1 MPIRRPALAPR
12 AAWVFAFISLSRSTL
27 IAYIDAVGAFIS
39 KNHSN
44 FNTSPVFGYAD
55 FVTPER
61 YVHDASRDAA
71 TTKQRFYPLLYGQGR
86 EETGKCVP
94 TWERRG
100 SELLNV

>member
-1 MPIRRPALAPR
+1 M
-12 AAWVFAFISLSRSTL
+12 L

-44 FNTSPVFGYAD
+44 FNTSPVFSYAG

-71 TTKQRFYPLLYGQGR
+71 TTKQRFYPLL
-86 EETGKCVP
+86 
-94 TWERRG
+94 
-100 SELLNV
+100 